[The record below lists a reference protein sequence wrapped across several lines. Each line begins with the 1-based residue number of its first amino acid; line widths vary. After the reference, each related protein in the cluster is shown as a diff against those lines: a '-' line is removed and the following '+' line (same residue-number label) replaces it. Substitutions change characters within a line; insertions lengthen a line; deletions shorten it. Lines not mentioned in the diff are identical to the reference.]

1 MVNGLLHWSIDVAPS
16 SSPFEPVAVLVNFPS
31 GHFAQLAA
39 PSCELY
45 PQMQQN
51 AILRNEDKFKK
62 MRMVDQM
69 H

>member
-1 MVNGLLHWSIDVAPS
+1 M
-16 SSPFEPVAVLVNFPS
+16 
-31 GHFAQLAA
+31 QLA
-39 PSCELY
+39 

-51 AILRNEDKFKK
+51 AILQNEDKFKK